1 MVSVTVRDT
10 VPPRSVVTDVDVF
23 FVVGLSEKGTTTP
36 RLVRSMSDFTRYYG
50 DRVSYGTLYDYLDAY
65 FREGGSRAYVGRVL
79 GDVPVQATV
88 TLDDDAAADTL
99 TVRANS
105 PGEWGNNLD
114 VLVLAG
120 VVDVNARRI
129 RIQEDDGTVLETSPE
144 FATKAEML
152 EWADSAYVELV
163 DAGVSEDLPA
173 IVGATDLT
181 GGDDDRDTVDAA
193 SYVAALATFSKSLGP
208 GQVAVPGSVDAT
220 VQAALLAHASERNR
234 VALLDAPDS
243 DNAATLTAAA
253 LALRADPN
261 ARYGGMFGPRA
272 YIAGVTPSTR
282 REIPWT
288 VIQAAM
294 IARNGRSNN
303 PAAGELGE
311 ARTVLDVKHTY
322 TDDERDDLNDA
333 GVNPAIP
340 MYGQFR
346 TYGYRSLADP
356 NTLPGWVQ
364 FNGVRTIMGIKHEAD
379 IIGERHIFKN
389 IDGKGFEL
397 GAFGG
402 ELTAMLADFY
412 ESNALYGQFPQ
423 DAFFVDTGS
432 QVNTPETIMAG
443 ELRANILVRVSPFA
457 EYVNIEIVKAPLPS
471 VTGPSPLAI
480 A

>member
-36 RLVRSMSDFTRYYG
+36 RLVRSMADFTRYYG
-50 DRVSYGTLYDYLDAY
+50 DRVNYGDLYDYLDAY
-65 FREGGSRAYVGRVL
+65 FREGGSRAYVARVL
-79 GDVPVQATV
+79 GDVPTSATV

-99 TVRANS
+99 AVTANS
-105 PGEWGNNLD
+105 PGAWGATLR
-114 VLVLAG
+114 VSVLAG
-120 VVDVNARRI
+120 VEDVDAVRI
-129 RIQEDDGTVLETSPE
+129 RISNADGDILETSPE
-144 FATKAEML
+144 FTTKDELL
-152 EWADSAYVELV
+152 EWADSAYVNLAS
-163 DAGVSEDLPA
+163 AGVSTDLPA
-173 IVGATDLT
+173 IVGATALV
-181 GGDDDRDTVDAA
+181 GGDDDRDTIDAA
-193 SYVAALATFSKSLGP
+193 SYTAALATFSKSLGP
-208 GQVAVPGSVDAT
+208 GQVAVPGNVDST

-253 LALRADPN
+253 LALRADVN

-272 YIAGVTPSTR
+272 YVAGVTPSTR
-282 REIPWT
+282 REVPWT

-311 ARTVLDVKHTY
+311 ARTVLDLKHTY

-333 GVNPAIP
+333 GVNVAIP
-340 MYGQFR
+340 LYNQFR
-346 TYGYRSLADP
+346 MYGYRSLASP
-356 NTLPGWVQ
+356 TTLPGWVQ

-379 IIGERHIFKN
+379 VIGERHIFKN

-412 ESNALYGQFPQ
+412 ESNALYGQSPQ
-423 DAFFVDTGS
+423 DAFFADTGS
-432 QVNTPETIMAG
+432 QVNTPESIAAG
-443 ELRANILVRVSPFA
+443 ELRANLLVRVSPFA

-471 VTGPSPLAI
+471 VVGPSPLAI